1 MKISIEEKNKTTE
14 YILPDAVDSNALRK
28 CIDILRTGAT
38 CFDIVDRRDH
48 YAMKIW
54 SDEDLKR
61 CLKEDGFSDSDEN
74 VECVKN
80 SGMLS
85 ALEDCTDQDWQIIH
99 DTIQS
104 CSGRLQIGYPSM
116 SDMEKILRS
125 TVSFMEYDCV
135 DMEDAQN
142 ELEEMGFTEEQLKFF
157 DFTGS
162 EEWDF
167 DRPEH
172 FDDTVNLLD
181 PVTGR
186 KRKESTKEEAV
197 YNMLLNI
204 ARWFRDDCMYEE
216 DAREELKEI
225 GFTDNLINAA
235 WSL

>member
-14 YILPDAVDSNALRK
+14 YILPDAVDLNALYK
-28 CIDILRTGAT
+28 CIEILQTGAT

-54 SDEDLKR
+54 NDEDLKM

-85 ALEDCTDQDWQIIH
+85 ALENCTDQDWQIIH
-99 DTIQS
+99 DSIQS
-104 CSGRLQIGYPSM
+104 CSGRLHPSM
-116 SDMEKILRS
+116 SNMEKILRS
-125 TVSFMEYDCV
+125 TVSFMGNDCV
-135 DMEDAQN
+135 DLEDAQN

-157 DFTGS
+157 DFPGS

-167 DRPEH
+167 DCPEH
-172 FDDTVNLLD
+172 FDDTVSLLD

-216 DAREELKEI
+216 GAREELREI
-225 GFTDNLINAA
+225 GYSEKIINAA
-235 WSL
+235 WS